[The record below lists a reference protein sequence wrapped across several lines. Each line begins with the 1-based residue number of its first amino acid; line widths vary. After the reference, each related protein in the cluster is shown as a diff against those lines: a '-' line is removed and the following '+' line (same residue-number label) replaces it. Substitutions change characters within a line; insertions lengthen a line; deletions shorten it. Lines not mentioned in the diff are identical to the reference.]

1 MPTSAKALSNFMVRG
16 SDLHPSVCQMCGEVC
31 LARADDCDR
40 LGDDDMMR
48 RCAEECRRCVLVGCG
63 ALILGLIAM
72 QVAQVTQDWPAIQQS
87 LMDLLQ
93 RGQAMLAQ
101 PFNMS
106 PDAITTRA
114 RQLLEGLAGSAAVF
128 FGSFVSALAMILL
141 TLVYVVLMLAER
153 DRFFR
158 FVERLAPKGHAP
170 NARAAMEESA
180 DAAYRYLIG
189 RLKVMGI
196 MGAILTTAFLLSGV
210 PYAIFLA
217 IVIVVSAIVPY
228 LGILIGG
235 LLTLLL
241 TVVSAEFTTVLVVLA
256 VLVLAQ
262 ALENYVLEP
271 LVVGQDVDLS
281 PFMTVFAIV
290 ALGTVWGVAGA
301 ILALPLAAMAKVIC
315 AHVPG
320 AAPVVSLMQA
330 DD

>member
-63 ALILGLIAM
+63 ALLLGLIAM

-114 RQLLEGLAGSAAVF
+114 RQLLEGLAGSAAAS

-180 DAAYRYLIG
+180 DVAYRYLIG

-241 TVVSAEFTTVLVVLA
+241 TE
-256 VLVLAQ
+256 
-262 ALENYVLEP
+262 
-271 LVVGQDVDLS
+271 GQTYYFCSEDCKVKFLQDPGRYLS
-281 PFMTVFAIV
+281 S
-290 ALGTVWGVAGA
+290 GQSG
-301 ILALPLAAMAKVIC
+301 
-315 AHVPG
+315 HH
-320 AAPVVSLMQA
+320 
-330 DD
+330 